1 MAWEPID
8 LAKPVATA
16 NGTNV
21 VSDILKNQNSALMW
35 QIVNTGGIPGYAIT
49 TNSNGGGIPDDQPTE
64 VYFRR
69 GAANTTGSIWIRV
82 SLVWGAGGG
91 ADGNVTQMTFAF
103 SDDGLLTAYQKMTM
117 HGFDRATFNW
127 TANGDPSP
135 SNFVTWSLS

>member
-1 MAWEPID
+1 MAWQE
-8 LAKPVATA
+8 LNLTQPVASA
-16 NGTNV
+16 DGSDV
-21 VSDILKNQNSALMW
+21 VSKTRDNFNSHAMW
-35 QIVNTGGIPGYAIT
+35 TIATTGSLPGYAIT
-49 TNSNGGGIPDDQPTE
+49 TNSDGGAIPDDQPTE

-69 GAANTTGSIWIRV
+69 GAASTTGSIWIRV
-82 SLVWGAGGG
+82 SLVWGTTGG

-103 SDDGLLTAYQKMTM
+103 SDNGLLTAYQKMTM